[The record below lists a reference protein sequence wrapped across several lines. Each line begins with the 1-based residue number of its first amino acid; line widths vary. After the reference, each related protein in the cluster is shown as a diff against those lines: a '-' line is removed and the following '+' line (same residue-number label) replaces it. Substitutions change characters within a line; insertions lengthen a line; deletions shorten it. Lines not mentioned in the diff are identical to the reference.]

1 METKLFSWNF
11 DKLHLVVS
19 HLADQQRYNCA
30 FSGQN
35 REGAYEID
43 LEFYHSDPA
52 FANLPVTRRHLH
64 GKEGIYSRIYGHVE
78 ALRSQLQ
85 QFDRETAIQALNF
98 KTLGLAMS
106 RSSAPKNMKD
116 EIFDSLISISKQQLE
131 ETDDIRR
138 MTRSELA
145 IHNTKGTNRHLFAKI
160 FDVKTDALPYNAIQL
175 KLRERRKPKTA
186 PY

>member
-1 METKLFSWNF
+1 MESKLFSWNF
-11 DKLHLVVS
+11 EKLHLVIS

-43 LEFYHSDPA
+43 LDFYNSDTA

-64 GKEGIYSRIYGHVE
+64 GKDGLYSRIYGHAE

-85 QFDRETAIQALNF
+85 QFDRETAIQTLNF

-106 RSSAPKNMKD
+106 RSSVPKNLKD

-131 ETDDIRR
+131 ETDDTNR

-145 IHNTKGTNRHLFAKI
+145 IHNTKGTDRRVFIKI
-160 FDVKTDALPYNAIQL
+160 FDIKTNAVPYNAIQL

-186 PY
+186 LY